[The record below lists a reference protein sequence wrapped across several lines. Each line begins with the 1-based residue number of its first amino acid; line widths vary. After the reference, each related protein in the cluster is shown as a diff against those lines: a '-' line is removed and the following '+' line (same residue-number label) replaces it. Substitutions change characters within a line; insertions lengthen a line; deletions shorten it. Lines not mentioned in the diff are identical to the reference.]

1 METSKLMEEDP
12 TMPKPRA
19 KTREVRRRIWE
30 FIRDYRRENLYGP
43 NLREIAE
50 AVGISSASNVN
61 YHVKPMIEQ
70 GLLTGNSN
78 ARSLNVQSGI
88 PIVGTVTATATVEGN
103 NVPSMVMPEA
113 VEWDQIG
120 EFDTIDF
127 PDWLVGNV
135 RDPFALEVRGDSM
148 VDAGI
153 IEDDIIIMEKTSRAK
168 RGDMV
173 VARISGEEA
182 DTHTVK
188 RYYPNGPTVTLEP
201 ENNSY
206 PARIERSSDVTIE
219 GRVVGVVRR
228 Y

>member
-1 METSKLMEEDP
+1 
-12 TMPKPRA
+12 MPKPRA

-70 GLLTGNSN
+70 GLLSGNSN

-88 PIVGTVTATATVEGN
+88 PIVGMVGAGPTVVL
-103 NVPSMVMPEA
+103 PDPKA
-113 VEWDQIG
+113 VEWDQVS

-127 PDWLVGNV
+127 PDWLVGNA
-135 RDPFALEVRGDSM
+135 RDPFALEVTGDSM
-148 VDAGI
+148 IDAGI
-153 IEDDIIIMEKTSRAK
+153 MEDDIIIMEKTNRAK

-173 VARISGEEA
+173 IAYVSSREE
-182 DTHTVK
+182 HTVK
-188 RYYPNGPTVTLEP
+188 RYYPNGPTVTLQP
-201 ENNSY
+201 DNKNY
-206 PARIERSSDVTIE
+206 DPLIEDSKDVSIE
-219 GRVVGVVRR
+219 GKVIGVVRR

>member
-1 METSKLMEEDP
+1 
-12 TMPKPRA
+12 MPKPRA

-43 NLREIAE
+43 NLREIAQ

-61 YHVKPMIEQ
+61 YHVKPMIELGQ
-70 GLLTGNSN
+70 LSGDSN

-88 PIVGTVTATATVEGN
+88 PIVGTVTATAPEG
-103 NVPSMVMPEA
+103 PTMVMPES
-113 VEWDQIG
+113 VEWDQVS

-127 PDWLVGNV
+127 PDWLVGTV

-153 IEDDIIIMEKTSRAK
+153 INNDVIIMEKTNRAK

-173 VARISGEEA
+173 VALVSGGDSGN
-182 DTHTVK
+182 DTTVK
-188 RYYPNGPTVTLEP
+188 RYYPNGPTVTLQP
-201 ENNSY
+201 ENSSY
-206 PARIERSSDVTIE
+206 PARIEKSSDVSIQ
-219 GRVVGVVRR
+219 GKVIGVVRR

>member
-1 METSKLMEEDP
+1 
-12 TMPKPRA
+12 MPKPRA

-70 GLLTGNSN
+70 GLLSGNSN

-88 PIVGTVTATATVEGN
+88 PIVGMVGAGPTVVL
-103 NVPSMVMPEA
+103 PDPKA
-113 VEWDQIG
+113 VEWDQVS

-127 PDWLVGNV
+127 PDWLVGNAH
-135 RDPFALEVRGDSM
+135 DPFALEVTGDSM
-148 VDAGI
+148 IDAGI
-153 IEDDIIIMEKTSRAK
+153 MEDDIIIMEKTNRAK

-173 VARISGEEA
+173 IAYVSSREE
-182 DTHTVK
+182 HTVK
-188 RYYPNGPTVTLEP
+188 RYYPNGPTVTLQP
-201 ENNSY
+201 DNKNY
-206 PARIERSSDVTIE
+206 DPLIEDSKDVSIE
-219 GRVVGVVRR
+219 GKVIGVVRR

>member
-1 METSKLMEEDP
+1 
-12 TMPKPRA
+12 MPKPRA
-19 KTREVRRRIWE
+19 KTRAVRRKIWE
-30 FIRDYRRENLYGP
+30 FIRDYRREHLYGP

-78 ARSLNVQSGI
+78 ARSLNVDAGI
-88 PIVGTVTATATVEGN
+88 PIVGTVSAGPNAVL
-103 NVPSMVMPEA
+103 PET
-113 VEWDQIG
+113 VEWDQVS

-127 PDWLVGNV
+127 PDWLVGDV
-135 RDPFALEVRGDSM
+135 REPFALEVTGDSM
-148 VDAGI
+148 IDAGI
-153 IEDDIIIMEKTSRAK
+153 MEDDIIIMEKTNRAK

-173 VARISGEEA
+173 IAYITSREE
-182 DTHTVK
+182 HTVK
-188 RYYPNGPTVTLEP
+188 RYYPNGPSITLQP
-201 ENNSY
+201 DNKNY
-206 PARIERSSDVTIE
+206 IPMIEDAKDVSIE

>member
-1 METSKLMEEDP
+1 
-12 TMPKPRA
+12 MPKPRA

-70 GLLTGNSN
+70 GLLSGNSN

-88 PIVGTVTATATVEGN
+88 PIVGMVGAGPTVVL
-103 NVPSMVMPEA
+103 PDPKA
-113 VEWDQIG
+113 VEWDQVS

-127 PDWLVGNV
+127 PDWLVGNAH
-135 RDPFALEVRGDSM
+135 DPFALEVTGDSM
-148 VDAGI
+148 IDAGI
-153 IEDDIIIMEKTSRAK
+153 MEDDIIIMEKTNRAK

-173 VARISGEEA
+173 IAYVSSREE
-182 DTHTVK
+182 HTVK
-188 RYYPNGPTVTLEP
+188 RYYPNGPTVTLQP
-201 ENNSY
+201 DNKNY
-206 PARIERSSDVTIE
+206 DPLIEDAKDVSIE
-219 GRVVGVVRR
+219 GKVIGVVRR

>member
-1 METSKLMEEDP
+1 
-12 TMPKPRA
+12 MPKPRA
-19 KTREVRRRIWE
+19 KTREVRRQIWE

-70 GLLTGNSN
+70 GLLSGNSN

-88 PIVGTVTATATVEGN
+88 PIVGMVGAGPTVVL
-103 NVPSMVMPEA
+103 PDPKA
-113 VEWDQIG
+113 VEWDQVS

-127 PDWLVGNV
+127 PDWLVGNA
-135 RDPFALEVRGDSM
+135 RDPFALEVTGDSM
-148 VDAGI
+148 IDAGI
-153 IEDDIIIMEKTSRAK
+153 MEDDIIIMEKTNRAK

-173 VARISGEEA
+173 IAYVSSREE
-182 DTHTVK
+182 HTVK
-188 RYYPNGPTVTLEP
+188 RYYPNGPTVTLQP
-201 ENNSY
+201 DNKNY
-206 PARIERSSDVTIE
+206 DPLIEDAKDVSIE
-219 GRVVGVVRR
+219 GKVIGVVRR